1 MADIPPHR
9 PSSPSSSSF
18 DKTSE
23 TEALS
28 SKPLPGPSSSRA
40 SVPPSEPRNPS
51 RTSFSQLDVGADRPA
66 RLQMIVALILGLVLV
81 AIPLYLWRRPR
92 AESIAATGSADAGVD
107 PNAAGAPTTT
117 APANDE
123 GKPTIGEA
131 KSILCQDPGPK
142 KTAPEQC
149 DHVADVEKAFA
160 KAIEDTASCVP
171 RDAGG
176 GTIQY
181 VADVSFKRKALNVAT
196 PKDGR
201 TMKNAKVVSACQS
214 AVKSKLQSLSLDAVQ
229 HAHARYKIAITA
241 SYPGTVK

>member
-1 MADIPPHR
+1 MSVT
-9 PSSPSSSSF
+9 PSP
-18 DKTSE
+18 
-23 TEALS
+23 
-28 SKPLPGPSSSRA
+28 SRA
-40 SVPPSEPRNPS
+40 SVPPSEPRSTS
-51 RTSFSQLDVGADRPA
+51 RGSFSQLDIGAERPA

-92 AESIAATGSADAGVD
+92 AESIAASGAADAGVD
-107 PNAAGAPTTT
+107 PAGSGAPAAT
-117 APANDE
+117 APVDD
-123 GKPTIGEA
+123 GKPTLGEA

-149 DHVADVEKAFA
+149 DHVVDIEKALA
-160 KAIEDTASCVP
+160 KAIEESASCVP

-196 PKDGR
+196 PKETR
-201 TMKNAKVVSACQS
+201 TMKNTKVITACQA
-214 AVKSKLQSLSLDAVQ
+214 AVKARLGTLSLDPIA